1 MLKALSRYF
10 LVATSESG
18 VIGIIPYW
26 VFRCWRGLFRLRCAC
41 SETSLICRCSRG
53 YRRWRRSIAVSCSFI
68 VVRIAAET
76 TVGII
81 SSSVVRSGVSV
92 IITKRLAVVSESCRV
107 GIGTSGCRV
116 ILSHYI
122 DSSVILSYIVRYTVV
137 VIVIHVLA
145 IVVTI
150 VSVISTLSVVRL
162 WRIVISVVVIGV
174 IVRIV
179 VGCVAVCIGNTRSQS
194 CCED

>member
-41 SETSLICRCSRG
+41 SETSLICICFRG
-53 YRRWRRSIAVSCSFI
+53 YRRWRRSIAVSCSSI

-92 IITKRLAVVSESCRV
+92 IITKRLAIVSEGCSV
-107 GIGTSGCRV
+107 GIAASCSVV
-116 ILSHYI
+116 ILSHNI
-122 DSSVILSYIVRYTVV
+122 DSSVILSYIIGYPIIVV
-137 VIVIHVLA
+137 VVHVLA

-162 WRIVISVVVIGV
+162 WRIVISVVVIGIV
-174 IVRIV
+174 IRAV